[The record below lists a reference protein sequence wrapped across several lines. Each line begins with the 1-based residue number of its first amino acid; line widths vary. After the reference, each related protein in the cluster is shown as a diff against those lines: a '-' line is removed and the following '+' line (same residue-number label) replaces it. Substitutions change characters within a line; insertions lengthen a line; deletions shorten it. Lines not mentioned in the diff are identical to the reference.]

1 MVVLS
6 SLKIEILKII
16 KSMFDVITFGSAA
29 WDAFMDM
36 PPKLVK
42 KDKNLPSGKG
52 FSFGMGTKI
61 DIPDTHFAFGGGG
74 INTASTFAAQG
85 FSTAYC
91 GMVGDDIPG
100 REAIEYLNRLGID
113 TQMVAKTDKVSTNNS
128 VVLNAPGTGRVILV
142 YRGASEVLSSANIDW
157 SGLNAKLF
165 YLAPLA
171 GKLYRLT
178 ERITMHAK
186 KRGATVA
193 ANLGN
198 SQLAMGRACVKSL
211 LARIDVLILNKEEAA
226 IMTGVDYTDEKNI
239 IKKTAAMHPGINVI
253 TKGKDGAIIIADGK
267 IYEAKLKKFK
277 VVEITG
283 AGDAFASGFMSG
295 MLISGNDIEYS
306 MKLALVNAKHCLLS
320 RGAQKL
326 LKKDDRHL
334 IEKEN
339 IKIKIRNI

>member
-1 MVVLS
+1 
-6 SLKIEILKII
+6 
-16 KSMFDVITFGSAA
+16 MFDVITFGSAA
-29 WDAFMDM
+29 WDVFMDL
-36 PPKLVK
+36 PPKFIK
-42 KDKNLPSGKG
+42 KSAHFTPAKDMVFDLGS
-52 FSFGMGTKI
+52 KI
-61 DIPDTHFAFGGGG
+61 DVPGTRFAFGGGG
-74 INTASTFAAQG
+74 INTARTFAAQG
-85 FSTAYC
+85 LSTAYC
-91 GMVGDDIPG
+91 GMAGDDIPG
-100 REAIEYLNRLGID
+100 REAIEYLKGLGVDASMAAI
-113 TQMVAKTDKVSTNNS
+113 TDKISTNSS
-128 VVLNAPGTGRVILV
+128 VVLNAPGMDRVILV
-142 YRGASEVLSSANIDW
+142 YRGASELLENKNVQWDKM
-157 SGLNAKLF
+157 NAKLF
-165 YLAPLA
+165 YLAPLS
-171 GKLYRLT
+171 GKLCRLT
-178 ERITMHAK
+178 EQITAHAK
-186 KRGATVA
+186 KQGAMVA

-198 SQLAMGRACVKSL
+198 SQLEMGRACIKGL

-226 IMTGVDYTDEKNI
+226 IMTGVDFSDEKNI

>member
-1 MVVLS
+1 MS
-6 SLKIEILKII
+6 S
-16 KSMFDVITFGSAA
+16 FDVITFGSAT

-42 KDKNLPSGKG
+42 KDKELPSGRG
-52 FSFGMGTKI
+52 FSLNMGSKI
-61 DIPDTHFAFGGGG
+61 DIPSTHFAFGGGG

-100 REAIEYLNRLGID
+100 REAVEYLKRIGVD
-113 TQMVAKTDKVSTNNS
+113 TQMTAKTDKVSTNNS
-128 VVLNAPGTGRVILV
+128 VVLNVPGTDRVILV
-142 YRGASEVLSSANIDW
+142 YRGASETLSAASIDW
-157 SGLNAKLF
+157 DKLNAKLF

-171 GKLYRLT
+171 GKLCRLT

-186 KRGATVA
+186 KQGAMVA

-198 SQLAMGRACVKSL
+198 SQLAMGRACIKSL

-226 IMTGVDYTDEKNI
+226 MLTGIAYGDEKNI
-239 IKKTAAMHPGINVI
+239 IKKMAHMHPQTNII
-253 TKGKDGAIIIADGK
+253 TKGAEGALVVAGGK

-277 VVEITG
+277 AVEITG

-295 MLISGNDIEYS
+295 MLMSGNDIEYS
-306 MKLALVNAKHCLLS
+306 MKLALVNAKHCLS
-320 RGAQKL
+320 TRGAQKL
-326 LKKDDRHL
+326 LRKDDRHL
-334 IEKEN
+334 VEKES
-339 IKIKIRNI
+339 IKIKIKSLSR